1 MSGMMEPDARSSMAA
16 MDAASQAS
24 QATSAMNPFISFG
37 YKVIPGVGAEQA
49 RMLAEQTGDFGLEGL
64 MKTAA
69 AASPVATNA
78 ALARLGRTDFS
89 PALQMMSQQQAAP
102 SGGGMRRGSFQP
114 SANQLAALM
123 EMRKRKPISLL

>member
-1 MSGMMEPDARSSMAA
+1 MEPDARSSMAA

-24 QATSAMNPFISFG
+24 QATSAMNPFISF
-37 YKVIPGVGAEQA
+37 
-49 RMLAEQTGDFGLEGL
+49 
-64 MKTAA
+64 
-69 AASPVATNA
+69 
-78 ALARLGRTDFS
+78 LGRTDFS